1 MQNSGKRPVV
11 LTIAGFD
18 PSGGAGILADI
29 KTIAAFGCYG
39 VAAVTSLTFQNTRQV
54 LGAHNQ
60 SADLIRRQI
69 TPLLD
74 DFQIA
79 AVKTGMLPTAEVV
92 REVVGIIRTSK
103 VPVVIVDPVLRS
115 TSGFALASE
124 EAIGALITE
133 LFPLATLVTPNL
145 AEAQLLSGLDVKDDV
160 QLKQAAEAILKLGS
174 HAVLITGGE
183 GEANLA
189 IDFLVDAQGAV
200 TFSAERISSTN
211 THGTGCTLA
220 SALACL
226 LALGLSLRESVPIA
240 KEYVRR
246 AILSAP
252 GLGQGK
258 GPLNHFPDGCGIE
271 D

>member
-18 PSGGAGILADI
+18 PSAGAGILADI
-29 KTIAAFGCYG
+29 KTIAAFRCYG

-60 SADLIRRQI
+60 GAELIRQQI

-124 EAIGALITE
+124 EAIVALINE
-133 LFPLATLVTPNL
+133 LFPLADLVTPNL
-145 AEAQLLSGLDVKDDV
+145 AEAELISGMDVKDDQ
-160 QLKQAAEAILKLGS
+160 QLKQAAEVILRLGS
-174 HAVLITGGE
+174 RAVLLTGVDG
-183 GEANLA
+183 GTDLA
-189 IDFLVDAQGAV
+189 IDFLVDAQGTA

-226 LALGLSLRESVPIA
+226 LAQGHSVRESVPIA
-240 KEYVRR
+240 KEYVRQ

-252 GLGQGK
+252 GLGQGN
-258 GPLNHFPDGCGIE
+258 GPLNHFPDGCEINY
-271 D
+271 